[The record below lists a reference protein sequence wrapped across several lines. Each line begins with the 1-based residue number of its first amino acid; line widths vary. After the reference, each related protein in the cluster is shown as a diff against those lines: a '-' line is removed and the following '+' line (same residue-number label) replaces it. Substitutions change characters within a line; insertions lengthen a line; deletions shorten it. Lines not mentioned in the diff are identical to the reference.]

1 MHESLGQSRKI
12 YSATDG
18 YKAVSLPLSPG
29 LIVNQ
34 PLLFSA
40 PCLGH
45 DILTMARQSH
55 ESNSGSLALT
65 HNRYG
70 ITEFSEGIPDN
81 CKADIVF
88 IHGLASNSD
97 STWRHENAELPWPE
111 ELLAR
116 DISDCKILKYDY
128 DISNIHG
135 LDKGT
140 LRDLAADFLNELVN
154 WRRDNESERPIIF
167 VAHSLGGLLV
177 KRMLPESQSRNAP
190 YNIGALT
197 RGIIFLG
204 TPHRVSRWKDHGRRI
219 LQALRDNRDRAN
231 RVEPNIEL
239 RAIFQPTSNILEE
252 THTSFMDWLWQRN
265 GKFRDRNGNVSK
277 PMAYI
282 ASFYE
287 ELPMVTEL
295 PGLGDMRVVDH
306 ALALIKGY
314 NFLPLQCNYKTMAK
328 FSVGEKGLGS
338 DDYLSVRDEIADAV
352 HLTKPRNELAEK
364 TEASEN
370 ALKDRKAFLRSFAF
384 PEVRER
390 FQTVSSHLEGTFQW
404 IKLNE
409 TFKSWLKFPEMNVL
423 HLAGKRGSGKST
435 FMKYLA
441 GDEALVTWARLK
453 NPSRKTIV
461 ISHFFHYAGQD
472 PSRTFEGFLRSI
484 LFQLVEAD
492 SDAFEQAQ
500 PVFQERTAHQSAPTW
515 PRDDLKKAC
524 LKVFKY
530 WGTLVDHQRPITY
543 LVVDAWNHFEGEL
556 HEMTSFLRKL
566 FELCGRRLKLCISS
580 PQEAK
585 IDNALASLASLGVL
599 PRIEI
604 DRHTQQDI
612 EMYIKENYPK
622 LTQITVEDEPLVD
635 KIRDHSKGVFL
646 WVRLVCQNLVNCA
659 ITSTEVARASPGE
672 LQCLLDKLQPD
683 LEEVYEMMFN
693 SIEPDVRGDVE
704 KVLSIVV
711 AASRRLSV
719 EELQC
724 AMHFSKNNN
733 DNDDDDDD
741 DDDSDDSDDGDDD
754 EDGRAK
760 SKISKKYLTVQNV
773 FDKDFLTVIGT
784 RYRGFLEATQVA
796 DARAKLIIET
806 CHGTAFTYLTE
817 RCKLQG
823 AGSAFDS
830 LVAYGHNLLYKAST
844 AYLSHLSKKDLPQE
858 ASEILGLFAEAK
870 DEKQLARLETSNDNN
885 TSSGKWS
892 MTVSPDRPGTADME
906 KFCSKYP
913 FISYSAENWGHHA
926 ETGCS
931 AEVEPAEILEEK
943 DVFHCFLWVFWE
955 HMEARRANPYVP
967 SDLPLDALEYLSS
980 AGCAGYLYR
989 ALARGPDRIRHPERL
1004 LLSAIRAKSIP
1015 MTDRLLREYS
1025 LEKLNISQSEQ
1036 AVFQAID
1043 FSYNPKWGKGYES
1056 LVESLLDHGFPA
1068 DKKVQYTI
1076 RDEHWNTHRKIRVR
1090 KRRFECSPLVLA
1102 ILLRRNS
1109 IAKLLLRHESCKEAV
1124 RQDINWALY
1133 RVLELA
1139 GDIQTSIKGIKLL
1152 LDKGASTR
1160 GSSLDS
1166 NMPERTLLGMALF
1179 HKELKVAE
1187 TLLAHGADANFRCD
1201 RASQLS
1207 VVAEAENQYPE
1218 CVPLLLRLGAKV
1230 DVWSMEQAC
1239 RGHPGTKEVPDV
1251 ISVLMEHLGKKGD
1264 IDTLIEGRETAL
1276 HIAIRYGR
1284 EDLVERLLQDF
1295 GANASISDHNG
1306 DYPVHVA
1313 LRQRKAMA
1321 HIKILQKGSS
1331 FDPFV
1336 LNQDRRTCFQQAKFK
1351 GQYSLARELMKC
1363 GMAKDEEDFG
1373 DEEDLLENI
1382 LAVPPYPDPSQISM
1396 ATLRVEEPS
1405 GSMLVETRPK
1415 DALDGIEKFIRDA
1428 NAPWNP
1434 LRHSEPQEHLVVDP
1448 RSRGIE
1454 IQLPTQSGVVP
1465 YALGNMP
1472 LLGGAIMEERA
1483 VSFLRKQT
1491 YTPSI
1496 SDVSVAECLA
1506 GVGTRSLDEYNAESE

>member
-1 MHESLGQSRKI
+1 
-12 YSATDG
+12 
-18 YKAVSLPLSPG
+18 
-29 LIVNQ
+29 
-34 PLLFSA
+34 
-40 PCLGH
+40 
-45 DILTMARQSH
+45 MARQSH

-88 IHGLASNSD
+88 VHGLTGNSD
-97 STWRHENAELPWPE
+97 STWRYENAELPWPE
-111 ELLAR
+111 EFLAR

-128 DISNIHG
+128 KISAIG
-135 LDKGT
+135 CLDNGA
-140 LRDLAADFLNELVN
+140 LRDLAADLLDELVN

-167 VAHSLGGLLV
+167 VAHGLGGLLV
-177 KRMLPESQSRNAP
+177 KRILPESQSRNAP

-204 TPHRVSRWKDHGRRI
+204 TPHRVSELQGNGHRI
-219 LQALRDNRDRAN
+219 VKELEKEVKSIVELQ
-231 RVEPNIEL
+231 
-239 RAIFQPTSNILEE
+239 AIFQPTSKILDK
-252 THTSFMDWLWQRN
+252 THRSFMKWLRE
-265 GKFRDRNGNVSK
+265 RNGNVSK
-277 PMAYI
+277 PKVHI

-287 ELPMVTEL
+287 GLPLKREVI
-295 PGLGDMRVVDH
+295 GFGDMMVVDIDL
-306 ALALIKGY
+306 AFIEVGYNCLAL
-314 NFLPLQCNYKTMAK
+314 QCDYKTMATPP
-328 FSVGEKGLGS
+328 VETTES
-338 DDYLSVRDEIADAV
+338 DSGGYCSVRAQLVKAV
-352 HLTKPRNELAEK
+352 RLAEPEGELALGD
-364 TEASEN
+364 TAGLSEN
-370 ALKDRKAFLRSFAF
+370 ALKDREAFLRSFAF

-390 FQTVSSHLEGTFQW
+390 FQTVNSHLEGTFKW

-409 TFKSWLKFPEMNVL
+409 TFKSWLELPKMNVF
-423 HLAGKRGSGKST
+423 HLAGKRASGKST
-435 FMKYLA
+435 FMKYLT
-441 GDEALVTWARLK
+441 GDEALVTWARSQ

-492 SDAFEQAQ
+492 SDAFEQAH
-500 PVFQERTAHQSAPTW
+500 PIFRGRTAHQSLPTW
-515 PRDDLKKAC
+515 PLDDLKKAC
-524 LKVFKY
+524 LEVFKY
-530 WGTLVDHQRPITY
+530 WGSLVDHQRPITY

-556 HEMTSFLRKL
+556 HEMTSFLQKL
-566 FELCGRRLKLCISS
+566 FELCGRRLKLCVSS

-599 PRIEI
+599 QRVEI

-622 LTQITVEDEPLVD
+622 LTQITVEDETLVD

-693 SIEPDVRGDVE
+693 SIEPDVRGEVE

-724 AMHFSKNNN
+724 AMHFSNNN
-733 DNDDDDDD
+733 NDDDNDDDDDSDNED
-741 DDDSDDSDDGDDD
+741 DENGDDKY
-754 EDGRAK
+754 GRAK
-760 SKISKKYLTVQNV
+760 SKISKKYLTVRKV
-773 FDKDFLTVIGT
+773 FDEDFLTVIGT
-784 RYRGFLEATQVA
+784 RYRGFLEVTQVT

-823 AGSAFDS
+823 AGGAFDS
-830 LVAYGHNLLYKAST
+830 LVAYGHNLLYKASM
-844 AYLSHLSKKDLPQE
+844 AYLSHLSKEDLPQE
-858 ASEILGLFAEAK
+858 ASEILDLFAEAK

-906 KFCSKYP
+906 EFCLKYP
-913 FISYSAENWGHHA
+913 FLSYSAENWGHHA
-926 ETGCS
+926 KNGCS
-931 AEVEPAEILEEK
+931 AEVEPAEILEKRET
-943 DVFHCFLWVFWE
+943 FHCFLWVFWE
-955 HMEARRANPYVP
+955 HMEARRANPYSP

-989 ALARGPDRIRHPERL
+989 ALARGPDKIKHPERL
-1004 LLSAIRAKSIP
+1004 LLSAIRAKSIL
-1015 MTDRLLREYS
+1015 MTDRLLRGYS
-1025 LEKLNISQSEQ
+1025 LEKLNINQGEQ

-1043 FSYNPKWGKGYES
+1043 FSYNPKWGKRYES

-1090 KRRFECSPLVLA
+1090 KRRLECSPLLLA

-1109 IAKLLLRHESCKEAV
+1109 IARLLLRHESCKEAV

-1139 GDIQTSIKGIKLL
+1139 GDIQPAIKGIKML
-1152 LDKGASTR
+1152 LDEGASTR
-1160 GSSLDS
+1160 DASLDS
-1166 NMPERTLLGMALF
+1166 NVPERTLLGMALF

-1218 CVPLLLRLGAKV
+1218 CVPLLLRYGAKV

-1239 RGHPGTKEVPDV
+1239 QGHTGTKEVPDV
-1251 ISVLMEHLGKKGD
+1251 ISVLMKHLHEKGD

-1295 GANASISDHNG
+1295 GANTSISDHNG

-1351 GQYSLARELMKC
+1351 GQYSLARELMNC
-1363 GMAKDEEDFG
+1363 RMAKDEEDLG
-1373 DEEDLLENI
+1373 DEEDPLENI
-1382 LAVPPYPDPSQISM
+1382 LAVPPYPDPSQTSM

-1405 GSMLVETRPK
+1405 GSMLVQTRPK

-1454 IQLPTQSGVVP
+1454 IQLPTQSRVVP
-1465 YALGNMP
+1465 YALGNVP

-1483 VSFLRKQT
+1483 VSSLMKQT

-1496 SDVSVAECLA
+1496 SDVSVEECLA